1 MKNTNIVSS
10 LVVRASESHGSPAWT
25 AEALKILSVGG
36 EKVTLEKSMV
46 TAPEDE
52 DEENMEAYALFT
64 CATNVTH
71 VFFSGKSV
79 VSPKDTA
86 STLVAFLKKYLLD
99 IEFGVYKGKLGILL
113 TTDCELHSMDDLA

>member
-1 MKNTNIVSS
+1 MSNAKIISS
-10 LVVRASESHGSPAWT
+10 LVVRAAESHGGPAWV

-36 EKVTLEKSMV
+36 EKVTLVTSMV

-52 DEENMEAYALFT
+52 DEETMEAYALFT

-71 VFFSGKSV
+71 VFFSGKSA

-113 TTDCELHSMDDLA
+113 TSDCELHSMDDI